1 MELLFVTIT
10 NKHISHLAPAPAPA
24 PAAAP
29 LPFFWALL
37 KTYLYLLPTIAL
49 Q

>member
-10 NKHISHLAPAPAPA
+10 NKHISHLAPAPA